1 MKHELDICIYF
12 YKTYH
17 FQYWFLHKGDMR
29 ISTAEKQTWIK
40 YRFQFFHCE
49 LSKAILAW
57 RISWNYDDYILFKWT
72 LPLSLFTHKSWLKI
86 DDRSRN
92 YLIFLGKWLLLI
104 QEIKNTICSISRI
117 KISLTILW
125 KLTTAE
131 NDLARILK
139 TVRADLGGAEA
150 RCSKLGSCE
159 CKNIFI

>member
-1 MKHELDICIYF
+1 M
-12 YKTYH
+12 
-17 FQYWFLHKGDMR
+17 
-29 ISTAEKQTWIK
+29 
-40 YRFQFFHCE
+40 FHCE
-49 LSKAILAW
+49 SRIAISAW
-57 RISWNYDDYILFKWT
+57 RITWNYDDYILFKSFKWT

-150 RCSKLGSCE
+150 RCSKLGSLSAKTFSFKVGKKRKCQTIS
-159 CKNIFI
+159 KILRFRNWNDISVAFKDLIFLKIFPIV